1 MSVLDREALEA
12 SPLADLHTIAS
23 ELGVDGYRRL
33 RKADLVEAILAM
45 TGGAAAAPP
54 PEDEPAPR
62 TARRRRSR
70 VREADEDG
78 APADDERAEGEGD
91 DEKPARPRRRR
102 ARGGRARDTDVGE
115 DAAEAAEAAEAGEN
129 EGDREARPARG
140 RGRGRGAAAE
150 AAEGEG
156 DREARPARG
165 RGRGRGAADTEP
177 ETVEGVI
184 DLLPNGSGFVRVAH
198 PETGDDDVYVSA
210 AQVRRCELVAG
221 DRVGGPARPP
231 RRSEK
236 HPSLIRVE
244 TINGTPAE
252 EVAGEGTRFEDLP
265 AAYPESRLALGSED
279 PTLKAIEWLTPFGK
293 GSRVVVTGPA
303 RAGKTEALRRIAAAL
318 AGREGLDVWVVL
330 AGARPEEV
338 GEWEQGPAEVAASA
352 PLGASPDAQAAAVEG
367 VVERARRIAARGGDA
382 VVIVDSLDGL
392 PAPATARVLAA
403 ARNLREA
410 GSVTVIAAS
419 VAPLGGASTVVALDA
434 ALTGAGRFP
443 AIDLRASGTI
453 RPDLLVG
460 QAGADA
466 IAGAR
471 AEALGG

>member
-129 EGDREARPARG
+129 
-140 RGRGRGAAAE
+140 
-150 AAEGEG
+150 EG